1 MSAKY
6 NPFVYIVDNT
16 SMVFWCSGIDQ
27 VPMDKRVVLLVLF
40 TLFLSFSCNGVGGRS
55 LYRDEHMELKKQ
67 LKLLN
72 KSVEETIRV
81 RSLYIFFCIYMCG
94 TSNAAVFIMIKLIF
108 LNCRQNMAIHM
119 IA

>member
-1 MSAKY
+1 M
-6 NPFVYIVDNT
+6 YIFDNT

-27 VPMDKRVVLLVLF
+27 VPMDKRVLQLILF
-40 TLFLSFSCNGVGGRS
+40 RLFLSFSCNGVGGRS

-81 RSLYIFFCIYMCG
+81 KTLYIFCIYMCG
-94 TSNAAVFIMIKLIF
+94 TNNVTVIIMIKLIF
-108 LNCRQNMAIHM
+108 F
-119 IA
+119 

>member
-1 MSAKY
+1 
-6 NPFVYIVDNT
+6 
-16 SMVFWCSGIDQ
+16 MVFWCSGIDQ
-27 VPMDKRVVLLVLF
+27 VPMDKRVVPLALF
-40 TLFLSFSCNGVGGRS
+40 ALFLSFSCNGVGGRS
-55 LYRDEHMELKKQ
+55 LYKDEHMELKKQ

-94 TSNAAVFIMIKLIF
+94 TSNVAVIIIIKLFF